1 MYSLITSIVM
11 LIPAGNVDGRPTY
24 HIIINDKVIEYSY
37 KEEFKNLIITGE
49 FKYDEALETQGD

>member
-24 HIIINDKVIEYSY
+24 HILIDNKVIEYSY
-37 KEEFKNLIITGE
+37 IEEFKNLIVTGE
-49 FKYDEALETQGD
+49 FKYDEALETEGD